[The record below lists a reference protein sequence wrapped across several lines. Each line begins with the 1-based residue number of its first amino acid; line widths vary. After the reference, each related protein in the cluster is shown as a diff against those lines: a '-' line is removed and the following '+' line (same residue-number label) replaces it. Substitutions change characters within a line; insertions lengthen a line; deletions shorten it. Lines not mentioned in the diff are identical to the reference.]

1 MSSETIAARPDCCPD
16 LLRRRSEEA
25 VSASIH
31 HAALAQ
37 QYLTLAQKFTALAE
51 HVAGGVDGLQQVAVQ
66 LEREACSPD
75 AAPAVVPPVRM
86 PPQSPPA
93 NSGPRQIFPP
103 ITQPPISQ
111 SLTGQPAASQVPT
124 PQAPTTRQVPAEFH
138 APPARVPLQELSQAE
153 QQVRGAV
160 TQHGVQ
166 PGGQPGGQPGRQP
179 REKSLP
185 KPAMRRVQRRFSLR
199 SFLERVRLAG
209 TEQSGRVRVTAHAAD
224 LRPRLRK
231 ASEELVESLRQ
242 GRRPASIS
250 SVITSL
256 AVLLMA
262 LGRMEFTEELP
273 LPPLSASFS

>member
-103 ITQPPISQ
+103 ITQPP
-111 SLTGQPAASQVPT
+111 
-124 PQAPTTRQVPAEFH
+124 
-138 APPARVPLQELSQAE
+138 
-153 QQVRGAV
+153 
-160 TQHGVQ
+160 
-166 PGGQPGGQPGRQP
+166 
-179 REKSLP
+179 
-185 KPAMRRVQRRFSLR
+185 
-199 SFLERVRLAG
+199 
-209 TEQSGRVRVTAHAAD
+209 
-224 LRPRLRK
+224 
-231 ASEELVESLRQ
+231 
-242 GRRPASIS
+242 
-250 SVITSL
+250 
-256 AVLLMA
+256 
-262 LGRMEFTEELP
+262 
-273 LPPLSASFS
+273 